1 MADCEETLRELY
13 AFLDDELGPEAR
25 GAIEA
30 HLNSCT
36 DCFQAFDF
44 HAELQLVIKEK
55 VHDEPPP
62 SLFAKIAELFETDDP
77 GGSHHHF
84 SP

>member
-1 MADCEETLRELY
+1 MADCEETLHELY

-25 GAIEA
+25 KAIEA

-55 VHDEPPP
+55 CHDEPPP
-62 SLFAKIAELFETDDP
+62 ALFEKIALLFEADP
-77 GGSHHHF
+77 GTEAGF
-84 SP
+84 SA

>member
-1 MADCEETLRELY
+1 MADCKETLRELY

-25 GAIEA
+25 LAIEH

-55 VHDEPPP
+55 VHDDPPP
-62 SLFAKIAELFETDDP
+62 SLLAKIAQLFEADDP
-77 GGSHHHF
+77 GLPHAH
-84 SP
+84 P

>member
-25 GAIEA
+25 HAIES

-55 VHDEPPP
+55 VQEQPPP
-62 SLFAKIAELFETDDP
+62 SLFAKIAELFETDEP
-77 GGSHHHF
+77 GGHPHVHG
-84 SP
+84 

>member
-1 MADCEETLRELY
+1 MADCEQTLHELY

-25 GAIEA
+25 KAIEA

-55 VHDEPPP
+55 CHDEPPP
-62 SLFAKIAELFETDDP
+62 ALFEKIALLFDADAGPEPELP
-77 GGSHHHF
+77 A
-84 SP
+84 

>member
-1 MADCEETLRELY
+1 MADCEETLHELY

-25 GAIEA
+25 KAIEA

-36 DCFQAFDF
+36 DCFQAYDF

-55 VHDEPPP
+55 CQDEPPP
-62 SLFAKIAELFETDDP
+62 ALFEKIAQLFDADP
-77 GGSHHHF
+77 GADPGVF
-84 SP
+84 A